1 MIYLD
6 LTLTQVKAFL
16 TATFQIQIYY
26 KTFLIATFQIQIYY
40 KNEFSRQ
47 NLQWYKLGLA
57 V

>member
-6 LTLTQVKAFL
+6 LTLTQVKGFL